1 CPSVLSQLSHPAPPP
16 TDTPTLSLHDALPI
30 FDPANVGMVDL
41 TLSADAFE
49 SYEADGGVIGVDLSR
64 LQDIA
69 SMAGNDDLVHLEL
82 DEETRKPHI
91 SIDELRYTPALIQ
104 PQSVRQPPD
113 VPEPHP

>member
-82 DEETRKPHI
+82 DEEIGRAH
-91 SIDELRYTPALIQ
+91 SEL
-104 PQSVRQPPD
+104 QSRFDIVCRLLLEKKKMKQYN
-113 VPEPHP
+113 